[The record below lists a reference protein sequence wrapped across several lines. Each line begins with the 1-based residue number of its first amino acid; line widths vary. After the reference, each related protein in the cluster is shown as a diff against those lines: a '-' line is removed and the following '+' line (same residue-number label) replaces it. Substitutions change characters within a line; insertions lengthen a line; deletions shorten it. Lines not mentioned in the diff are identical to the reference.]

1 MLFENIFVALL
12 SKIIFYITML
22 DQSFSLKSF
31 REIFDIENR
40 KGNNIEKRF
49 KNDFSESEKKVIE
62 LIKINHDI
70 RKEKD
75 PDKKKILYA
84 QRKAIKKERN
94 EIIEHKLEEISNQI
108 NQHRIEILKGKY
120 HGGQSYKFE
129 DNVCNFFISKKIQ
142 ENIRET
148 YKVRQS
154 SRYAILSQLINLLE
168 DNCPKYVIR
177 TDIKNFYESIPQKIL
192 LEKINNDYLL
202 SIKSKK
208 FINQIFE
215 SYNGLTGQTD
225 ADTAIGV
232 PRGIG
237 ISAYLS
243 ELFMRNVDNQIQ
255 ELDDLVYYA
264 RYVDDIIAIFVPQ
277 SKNIND
283 NYLQNYL
290 SQIKKI
296 VESEELNLN
305 EAKTK
310 EYKLFDSLNYIRL
323 NTKSPKTI
331 QYLGYEIGSTDKKL
345 VIELSERKIKKY
357 FDRIKLS
364 FKSFSKKK
372 HHNRKREFKLLSAR
386 IKYLTSNTKLRNN
399 KERVFVGIY
408 YSNPFLNSD
417 KSLEKMEKRLN
428 WYIARAKLTNKEKQ
442 EIKAYSFIDG
452 FKKKTF
458 QVLPLKNKI
467 YKNHNRK
474 IRDIQNENNNG
485 ILQFGITEITSIWK
499 E

>member
-1 MLFENIFVALL
+1 
-12 SKIIFYITML
+12 ML

-49 KNDFSESEKKVIE
+49 KNDFSISLAKTLDLKR
-62 LIKINHDI
+62 INKQI
-70 RKEKD
+70 REEND
-75 PDKKKILYA
+75 FNKKKELYT

-94 EIIEHKLEEISNQI
+94 EIIDQKLEEISNQI
-108 NQHRIEILKGKY
+108 NQHRIKILKGKDY
-120 HGGQSYKFE
+120 GGQSYKLE

-142 ENIRET
+142 ENIRDT

-177 TDIKNFYESIPQKIL
+177 TDIKNFYESIPQKTL

-202 SIKSKK
+202 SIKTKK
-208 FINQIFE
+208 FINQILE

-255 ELDDLVYYA
+255 ELDNIIYYA

-277 SKNIND
+277 SKKEKREKNF
-283 NYLQNYL
+283 NYKEK
-290 SQIKKI
+290 IEEI
-296 VESEELNLN
+296 VENEKLSLN
-305 EAKTK
+305 EDKT
-310 EYKLFDSLNYIRL
+310 ETYNLLNNSNIL
-323 NTKSPKTI
+323 KDKTI
-331 QYLGYEIGSTDKKL
+331 NYLGYAIGSN
-345 VIELSERKIKKY
+345 SENEVL
-357 FDRIKLS
+357 DIKLS
-364 FKSFSKKK
+364 EKKLSKYSDRIRLSFEYFSKKK
-372 HHNRKREFKLLSAR
+372 HHNKKKEFKLLSAR

-399 KERVFVGIY
+399 KDKVFVGIY

-417 KSLEKMEKRLN
+417 KSLK
-428 WYIARAKLTNKEKQ
+428 KLQNELDENINQAGLTDKQ
-442 EIKAYSFIDG
+442 KQKIKAYSFIDG
-452 FKKKTF
+452 FKKRTF

-467 YKNHNRK
+467 NKNHNR
-474 IRDIQNENNNG
+474 

-499 E
+499 

>member
-1 MLFENIFVALL
+1 
-12 SKIIFYITML
+12 ML
-22 DQSFSLKSF
+22 DQSFSQKSF

-49 KNDFSESEKKVIE
+49 KDDFSVSLAKTLDLKRINKQIREENNFNKKKE
-62 LIKINHDI
+62 LYTQRKTIKI
-70 RKEKD
+70 
-75 PDKKKILYA
+75 
-84 QRKAIKKERN
+84 EREN
-94 EIIEHKLEEISNQI
+94 IIEQKLEEISNQI
-108 NQHRIEILKGKY
+108 NRHSINILEGEEY
-120 HGGQSYKFE
+120 GGQSYKLE
-129 DNVCNFFISKKIQ
+129 NNVCNFFISKKIQ
-142 ENIRET
+142 ENIKNT

-202 SIKSKK
+202 SIKTKK

-215 SYNGLTGQTD
+215 SYNGLTKQTD
-225 ADTAIGV
+225 ADTARGV

-255 ELDDLVYYA
+255 ELDDLIYYA
-264 RYVDDIIAIFVPQ
+264 RYVDDIIAIFVPE
-277 SKNIND
+277 SKNVND

-296 VESEELNLN
+296 VENEELNLN

-323 NTKSPKTI
+323 NTESPKTI

-372 HHNRKREFKLLSAR
+372 QHNRKKEFKLLSAR

-399 KERVFVGIY
+399 KDKVFVGIF
-408 YSNPFLNSD
+408 YSNPFLKSVE
-417 KSLEKMEKRLN
+417 SLERLQKRLN
-428 WYIARAKLTNKEKQ
+428 WYTRRAKLTNKEKQ
-442 EIKAYSFIDG
+442 EIEQYSFIDG
-452 FKKKTF
+452 FKYKSF

-474 IRDIQNENNNG
+474 NEDTRNENNSG

-499 E
+499 EWEKK

>member
-1 MLFENIFVALL
+1 
-12 SKIIFYITML
+12 ML

-49 KNDFSESEKKVIE
+49 KDDFSISLAKTLDLKRINKQIREENDFDK
-62 LIKINHDI
+62 
-70 RKEKD
+70 RKE
-75 PDKKKILYA
+75 LYT
-84 QRKAIKKERN
+84 QRKAIKERN
-94 EIIEHKLEEISNQI
+94 EIIDQKLEEISNQI
-108 NQHRIEILKGKY
+108 NQHCIKILKGKDY
-120 HGGQSYKFE
+120 GGQSYKLE

-142 ENIRET
+142 KNIRET

-202 SIKSKK
+202 SIKTKK
-208 FINQIFE
+208 FINQILE

-255 ELDDLVYYA
+255 ELDDIIYYA

-277 SKNIND
+277 SKKERNL
-283 NYLQNYL
+283 NYKEK
-290 SQIKKI
+290 IEEI
-296 VESEELNLN
+296 VENEKLSLN
-305 EAKTK
+305 EDKT
-310 EYKLFDSLNYIRL
+310 ETYNLLNNSSIL
-323 NTKSPKTI
+323 KNKTI
-331 QYLGYEIGSTDKKL
+331 NYLGYKIGSNSENEVLDTKLSEKKL
-345 VIELSERKIKKY
+345 GKY
-357 FDRIKLS
+357 FDRIRLS
-364 FKSFSKKK
+364 FEYFSKKR

-399 KERVFVGIY
+399 KDKVFVGIY

-417 KSLEKMEKRLN
+417 ESLEKMEKRLN
-428 WYIARAKLTNKEKQ
+428 WYIARAELTDKQ
-442 EIKAYSFIDG
+442 KRKIKAYSFIDG
-452 FKKKTF
+452 FKKRTF

-467 YKNHNRK
+467 NKNHNR
-474 IRDIQNENNNG
+474 

>member
-1 MLFENIFVALL
+1 MKNSLLFENIFVALL
-12 SKIIFYITML
+12 SKIIFYIAML

-70 RKEKD
+70 KKEKD
-75 PDKKKILYA
+75 SDKKKILYA
-84 QRKAIKKERN
+84 RRKAIKKKRN

-202 SIKSKK
+202 SIKTKK

-255 ELDDLVYYA
+255 ELDDLIYYA

-277 SKNIND
+277 SKREKNL
-283 NYLQNYL
+283 NYKEK
-290 SQIKKI
+290 IEEI
-296 VESEELNLN
+296 VENEKLSLN
-305 EAKTK
+305 EDKT
-310 EYKLFDSLNYIRL
+310 ETYNLLNNSSIL
-323 NTKSPKTI
+323 KNKAI
-331 QYLGYEIGSTDKKL
+331 NYLGYEIGSRSNSKNEVLDIKLSEKKL
-345 VIELSERKIKKY
+345 GKY

-364 FKSFSKKK
+364 FENFSKKK
-372 HHNRKREFKLLSAR
+372 HHNRKKEFKLLSAR

-399 KERVFVGIY
+399 KDKVFVGIY

-417 KSLEKMEKRLN
+417 ESLKELQEELEEN
-428 WYIARAKLTNKEKQ
+428 INQAELTDGEKQ
-442 EIKAYSFIDG
+442 KIEKFSFIEG
-452 FKKKTF
+452 FKKRTF
-458 QVLPLKNKI
+458 QVLPLKNKN

-474 IRDIQNENNNG
+474 IGDVQNENNKG

>member
-1 MLFENIFVALL
+1 
-12 SKIIFYITML
+12 ML
-22 DQSFSLKSF
+22 DQSFSQKSF

-49 KNDFSESEKKVIE
+49 KDDFSVSLAKTLDLKRINKQIREENDFDKGKE
-62 LIKINHDI
+62 LYT
-70 RKEKD
+70 R
-75 PDKKKILYA
+75 
-84 QRKAIKKERN
+84 RKAIKKERN
-94 EIIEHKLEEISNQI
+94 EIIDQKLEEISNQI
-108 NQHRIEILKGKY
+108 NQHCIKILNGKDY
-120 HGGQSYKFE
+120 GGQSYKLE

-142 ENIRET
+142 KNIRET

-202 SIKSKK
+202 SIKTKK
-208 FINQIFE
+208 FINQILE

-225 ADTAIGV
+225 ADIAIGV

-255 ELDDLVYYA
+255 ELDDIIYYA

-277 SKNIND
+277 SKREKNF
-283 NYLQNYL
+283 NYK
-290 SQIKKI
+290 KKI
-296 VESEELNLN
+296 EEIVENEKLSLN
-305 EAKTK
+305 EDKT
-310 EYKLFDSLNYIRL
+310 ETYNLLNNSNIL
-323 NTKSPKTI
+323 KDKTI
-331 QYLGYEIGSTDKKL
+331 NYLGYEIGSNSENEVLDIKLSEKKL
-345 VIELSERKIKKY
+345 SKY

-364 FKSFSKKK
+364 FEYFSKKR

-399 KERVFVGIY
+399 KDKVFVGIF
-408 YSNPFLNSD
+408 YSNPFLKSVE
-417 KSLEKMEKRLN
+417 SLERLQKRLN
-428 WYIARAKLTNKEKQ
+428 WYTRRAKLTNKEKQ
-442 EIKAYSFIDG
+442 EIEQYSFIDG
-452 FKKKTF
+452 FKYKSF

-474 IRDIQNENNNG
+474 NEDTRNENNSG

-499 E
+499 EWEKK

>member
-1 MLFENIFVALL
+1 
-12 SKIIFYITML
+12 ML

-49 KNDFSESEKKVIE
+49 KNDFSESKKKVIK
-62 LIKINHDI
+62 LIKINDKI
-70 RKEKD
+70 REEKD
-75 PDKKKILYA
+75 LDKKKNLYV

-94 EIIEHKLEEISNQI
+94 EIIEQKLEEISNQI
-108 NQHRIEILKGKY
+108 NQHCIKILNGKDY
-120 HGGQSYKFE
+120 GGQSYKLE

-142 ENIRET
+142 KNIRET

-202 SIKSKK
+202 SIKTKK
-208 FINQIFE
+208 FINQILE

-225 ADTAIGV
+225 TDTAIGV

-255 ELDDLVYYA
+255 ELDDIIYYA

-277 SKNIND
+277 SKREKNF
-283 NYLQNYL
+283 NYK
-290 SQIKKI
+290 KKI
-296 VESEELNLN
+296 EEIVEKEKLFINEE
-305 EAKTK
+305 KTK
-310 EYKLFDSLNYIRL
+310 EYNLLDSLSSNNLKNNSI
-323 NTKSPKTI
+323 N
-331 QYLGYEIGSTDKKL
+331 YLGYEIGSNKKQL
-345 VIELSERKIKKY
+345 VIELSKNKIDKY
-357 FDRIKLS
+357 FKRIKLS
-364 FKSFSKKK
+364 FENFSEKK
-372 HHNRKREFKLLSAR
+372 HHNRKKAFKLLSAR

-399 KERVFVGIY
+399 KDKVFVGIY

-417 KSLEKMEKRLN
+417 KSLK
-428 WYIARAKLTNKEKQ
+428 KLQDELEENINQTELTDKQ
-442 EIKAYSFIDG
+442 KQKIKAYSFIDG
-452 FKKKTF
+452 FKKRTF

-467 YKNHNRK
+467 NKNHNR
-474 IRDIQNENNNG
+474 

-499 E
+499 

>member
-1 MLFENIFVALL
+1 
-12 SKIIFYITML
+12 ML

-49 KNDFSESEKKVIE
+49 KKDFDESEKKVIE
-62 LIKINHDI
+62 LININHDI

-84 QRKAIKKERN
+84 QRKTIKIEREN
-94 EIIEHKLEEISNQI
+94 IIEQKLEEISNQI
-108 NQHRIEILKGKY
+108 NQHCIKILKGKDY
-120 HGGQSYKFE
+120 GGQSYKFE
-129 DNVCNFFISKKIQ
+129 DNVYNFFISKKIQ

-202 SIKSKK
+202 SIKTKK

-255 ELDDLVYYA
+255 ELDDL
-264 RYVDDIIAIFVPQ
+264 
-277 SKNIND
+277 
-283 NYLQNYL
+283 
-290 SQIKKI
+290 
-296 VESEELNLN
+296 
-305 EAKTK
+305 
-310 EYKLFDSLNYIRL
+310 
-323 NTKSPKTI
+323 
-331 QYLGYEIGSTDKKL
+331 
-345 VIELSERKIKKY
+345 
-357 FDRIKLS
+357 
-364 FKSFSKKK
+364 
-372 HHNRKREFKLLSAR
+372 
-386 IKYLTSNTKLRNN
+386 
-399 KERVFVGIY
+399 IY
-408 YSNPFLNSD
+408 WL
-417 KSLEKMEKRLN
+417 
-428 WYIARAKLTNKEKQ
+428 
-442 EIKAYSFIDG
+442 
-452 FKKKTF
+452 
-458 QVLPLKNKI
+458 
-467 YKNHNRK
+467 
-474 IRDIQNENNNG
+474 
-485 ILQFGITEITSIWK
+485 
-499 E
+499 

>member
-1 MLFENIFVALL
+1 ML

-62 LIKINHDI
+62 LININHDI

-94 EIIEHKLEEISNQI
+94 EIIEQKLEEISNQI

-120 HGGQSYKFE
+120 HGGESYKFE

-154 SRYAILSQLINLLE
+154 SRYAILSQLIN
-168 DNCPKYVIR
+168 
-177 TDIKNFYESIPQKIL
+177 
-192 LEKINNDYLL
+192 YLL
-202 SIKSKK
+202 SIKTKK

-215 SYNGLTGQTD
+215 SYNKLTGQTD

-255 ELDDLVYYA
+255 ELDDLIYYA

-277 SKNIND
+277 SKNVND
-283 NYLQNYL
+283 NYLKNYL

-296 VESEELNLN
+296 VKSEELNLN

-372 HHNRKREFKLLSAR
+372 HHNRKKEFKLLSAR

-399 KERVFVGIY
+399 KDRVFVGIY

>member
-1 MLFENIFVALL
+1 
-12 SKIIFYITML
+12 ML
-22 DQSFSLKSF
+22 DQSFSQKSF

-49 KNDFSESEKKVIE
+49 KDDFSISLAKTLDLKRINKQIREENDFDK
-62 LIKINHDI
+62 
-70 RKEKD
+70 RKE
-75 PDKKKILYA
+75 LYTR
-84 QRKAIKKERN
+84 RKAIKKERN
-94 EIIEHKLEEISNQI
+94 EIIDQKLEEISNQI
-108 NQHRIEILKGKY
+108 NQHCIKILNGKDY
-120 HGGQSYKFE
+120 GGQSYKLE

-142 ENIRET
+142 KNIRET

-202 SIKSKK
+202 SIKTKK
-208 FINQIFE
+208 FINQILE

-225 ADTAIGV
+225 SSTAIGV

-255 ELDDLVYYA
+255 ELDDLIYYA

-277 SKNIND
+277 SKNVDD
-283 NYLQNYL
+283 NYLKNYL
-290 SQIKKI
+290 SLIKKI
-296 VESEELNLN
+296 VESEGLNLN
-305 EAKTK
+305 KDKTK
-310 EYKLFDSLNYIRL
+310 EYKLFDALNYIRF

-331 QYLGYEIGSTDKKL
+331 QYLGYEIGSKKKNKKVVLDIKLSGKKL
-345 VIELSERKIKKY
+345 SKY
-357 FDRIKLS
+357 FDRIRLS
-364 FKSFSKKK
+364 FEYFSKKK
-372 HHNRKREFKLLSAR
+372 HHNRKKEFKLLSAR

-399 KERVFVGIY
+399 KDNVFVGIY

-417 KSLEKMEKRLN
+417 ESLEELQAELEENINQAELTDKQKR
-428 WYIARAKLTNKEKQ
+428 K
-442 EIKAYSFIDG
+442 IKAYSFIDG
-452 FKKKTF
+452 FKKRTF
-458 QVLPLKNKI
+458 QVLPLKNKV
-467 YKNHNRK
+467 YKNHNR
-474 IRDIQNENNNG
+474 

-499 E
+499 EWEKK

>member
-1 MLFENIFVALL
+1 
-12 SKIIFYITML
+12 ML
-22 DQSFSLKSF
+22 DQSFSQKSF

-49 KNDFSESEKKVIE
+49 KNDFSGSKKKVIE
-62 LIKINHDI
+62 LIKINDKI
-70 RKEKD
+70 REEKD
-75 PDKKKILYA
+75 LDKKKNLYV

-94 EIIEHKLEEISNQI
+94 EIIEQKLEEISNQI
-108 NQHRIEILKGKY
+108 NQHCIKILKGKDY
-120 HGGQSYKFE
+120 GGQSYKFE
-129 DNVCNFFISKKIQ
+129 DNVYNFFISKKIQ

-202 SIKSKK
+202 STNTKK

-225 ADTAIGV
+225 ANAAKGV

-255 ELDDLVYYA
+255 ELDDLIYYA

-277 SKNIND
+277 SKNVDD

-290 SQIKKI
+290 SQIEKI
-296 VESEELNLN
+296 VESEGLNLN
-305 EAKTK
+305 KDKTK

-331 QYLGYEIGSTDKKL
+331 QYLGYEIGSNEKQL

-399 KERVFVGIY
+399 KDKVFVGIY

-417 KSLEKMEKRLN
+417 KSLK
-428 WYIARAKLTNKEKQ
+428 KLQDELDENINQTELTDKQ
-442 EIKAYSFIDG
+442 KQKIKAYSFIDG
-452 FKKKTF
+452 FKKRTF

-467 YKNHNRK
+467 NKNHNR
-474 IRDIQNENNNG
+474 

>member
-1 MLFENIFVALL
+1 
-12 SKIIFYITML
+12 ML

-31 REIFDIENR
+31 QEIFDMENR
-40 KGNNIEKRF
+40 KGNNIERKF
-49 KNDFSESEKKVIE
+49 KGDFHESIKKVEE
-62 LIKINHDI
+62 LIEINKKI

-75 PDKKKILYA
+75 FNKKKNLYD
-84 QRKAIKKERN
+84 QRRSIRKERD
-94 EIIEHKLEEISNQI
+94 EIIKQELEEISNQI
-108 NQHRIEILKGKY
+108 NQHCIEILKGKDY
-120 HGGQSYKFE
+120 GGQSYKFK

-154 SRYAILSQLINLLE
+154 SRYAILSELINLLE
-168 DNCPKYVIR
+168 DNCPKYIIR

-202 SIKSKK
+202 SIITKK

-215 SYNGLTGQTD
+215 SYNKLTGQTD

-255 ELDDLVYYA
+255 ELDDLIYYA

-277 SKNIND
+277 SKKVDD
-283 NYLQNYL
+283 NYLKKYL
-290 SQIKKI
+290 IRIKEI
-296 VESEELNLN
+296 VEKEKLFINEE
-305 EAKTK
+305 KTK
-310 EYKLFDSLNYIRL
+310 EYNLLDSLSSNDLKNNSI
-323 NTKSPKTI
+323 N
-331 QYLGYEIGSTDKKL
+331 YLGYEIGSTNNKL
-345 VIELSERKIKKY
+345 VIELSKNKIKKY
-357 FDRIKLS
+357 FNRIKLS
-364 FKSFSKKK
+364 FENFSNKK
-372 HHNRKREFKLLSAR
+372 HHNRKKEFNLLLAR

-399 KERVFVGIY
+399 KDKVFVGIY

-417 KSLEKMEKRLN
+417 KSLEKMEKRLD
-428 WYIARAKLTNKEKQ
+428 WYIARAKLTNKEKRK
-442 EIKAYSFIDG
+442 IKGYSFIDG
-452 FKKKTF
+452 FKNRTF

>member
-1 MLFENIFVALL
+1 
-12 SKIIFYITML
+12 ML

-49 KNDFSESEKKVIE
+49 KDNFLISLAKTLDLKRINKQIREENDF
-62 LIKINHDI
+62 N
-70 RKEKD
+70 
-75 PDKKKILYA
+75 KKKELYT

-94 EIIEHKLEEISNQI
+94 EIIEQKLEEISNQI
-108 NQHRIEILKGKY
+108 NQHRIEILKGKDY
-120 HGGQSYKFE
+120 GGQSYKLE

-202 SIKSKK
+202 SIKTKK

-215 SYNGLTGQTD
+215 SYNGLTGKTD
-225 ADTAIGV
+225 ANTAKGV
-232 PRGIG
+232 PRGIS

-255 ELDDLVYYA
+255 ELDDLIYYA

-277 SKNIND
+277 SKNV

-290 SQIKKI
+290 SQIEKI
-296 VESEELNLN
+296 VESEGLNLN
-305 EAKTK
+305 KDKTK

-331 QYLGYEIGSTDKKL
+331 QYLGYEIGSTKKKL
-345 VIELSERKIKKY
+345 VIELSKNKIDKY
-357 FDRIKLS
+357 FKRIKLS
-364 FKSFSKKK
+364 FENFSEKK
-372 HHNRKREFKLLSAR
+372 HHNRKKAFKLLSAR

-399 KERVFVGIY
+399 KDKVFVGIY

-417 KSLEKMEKRLN
+417 ESLKKLQ
-428 WYIARAKLTNKEKQ
+428 AKLEENINQAELTNKQKQ
-442 EIKAYSFIDG
+442 KIKAYSF
-452 FKKKTF
+452 K
-458 QVLPLKNKI
+458 VLPLKNKI
-467 YKNHNRK
+467 YKNQNRK
-474 IRDIQNENNNG
+474 NEDTRNENNSG

>member
-1 MLFENIFVALL
+1 
-12 SKIIFYITML
+12 ML
-22 DQSFSLKSF
+22 DQSFSQKSF

-49 KNDFSESEKKVIE
+49 KNDFSGSKKKVIE
-62 LIKINHDI
+62 LIKINDKI
-70 RKEKD
+70 REEKD
-75 PDKKKILYA
+75 LDKKKNLYV

-94 EIIEHKLEEISNQI
+94 EIIEQKLEEISNQI
-108 NQHRIEILKGKY
+108 NQHCIKILKGKDY
-120 HGGQSYKFE
+120 GGQSYKFE
-129 DNVCNFFISKKIQ
+129 DNVYNFFISKKIQ

-202 SIKSKK
+202 STNTKK

-225 ADTAIGV
+225 ANAAKGV

-255 ELDDLVYYA
+255 ELDDLIYYA

-277 SKNIND
+277 SKNVDD

-290 SQIKKI
+290 SQIEKI
-296 VESEELNLN
+296 VESEGLNLN
-305 EAKTK
+305 KDKTK
-310 EYKLFDSLNYIRL
+310 EYKLFDPLNYIRL

-331 QYLGYEIGSTDKKL
+331 QYLGYEIGSNEKQL

-372 HHNRKREFKLLSAR
+372 HHNRKRAFKLLSAR

-399 KERVFVGIY
+399 KDKVFVGIY

-417 KSLEKMEKRLN
+417 ESLEKMEKRLN
-428 WYIARAKLTNKEKQ
+428 WYIARAELTDKQ
-442 EIKAYSFIDG
+442 KRKIKAYSFIDG
-452 FKKKTF
+452 FKKRTF

-467 YKNHNRK
+467 YKNHNR
-474 IRDIQNENNNG
+474 

>member
-108 NQHRIEILKGKY
+108 NKHRIEILKGKY
-120 HGGQSYKFE
+120 HGGESYKFE

-202 SIKSKK
+202 SIKTKK

-215 SYNGLTGQTD
+215 SYNKLIGQTD

-255 ELDDLVYYA
+255 ELDDLIYYA

-277 SKNIND
+277 SKKVDD
-283 NYLQNYL
+283 NYLKKYL
-290 SQIKKI
+290 IRIKEI
-296 VESEELNLN
+296 VEKEKLFINEE
-305 EAKTK
+305 KTK
-310 EYKLFDSLNYIRL
+310 EYNLLNSLSSNNLKNNSI
-323 NTKSPKTI
+323 N
-331 QYLGYEIGSTDKKL
+331 YLGYEIGSTSNKL
-345 VIELSERKIKKY
+345 VIELSKNKIDKY
-357 FDRIKLS
+357 IKRIKLS
-364 FKSFSKKK
+364 FEYFSKKR

>member
-1 MLFENIFVALL
+1 M
-12 SKIIFYITML
+12 
-22 DQSFSLKSF
+22 
-31 REIFDIENR
+31 
-40 KGNNIEKRF
+40 
-49 KNDFSESEKKVIE
+49 
-62 LIKINHDI
+62 
-70 RKEKD
+70 
-75 PDKKKILYA
+75 
-84 QRKAIKKERN
+84 
-94 EIIEHKLEEISNQI
+94 
-108 NQHRIEILKGKY
+108 
-120 HGGQSYKFE
+120 
-129 DNVCNFFISKKIQ
+129 
-142 ENIRET
+142 
-148 YKVRQS
+148 
-154 SRYAILSQLINLLE
+154 E

-202 SIKSKK
+202 SIKTKK

-215 SYNGLTGQTD
+215 SYNGLTKQTD
-225 ADTAIGV
+225 ADTARGV

-264 RYVDDIIAIFVPQ
+264 RYVDDIIAIFVPE
-277 SKNIND
+277 SKNVND

-296 VESEELNLN
+296 VENEELNLN

-323 NTKSPKTI
+323 NTESPKTI

-372 HHNRKREFKLLSAR
+372 QHNRKKEFKLLSAR

-399 KERVFVGIY
+399 KDKVFVGIF
-408 YSNPFLNSD
+408 YSNPFLKSVE
-417 KSLEKMEKRLN
+417 SLERLQKRLN
-428 WYIARAKLTNKEKQ
+428 WYTRRAKLTNKEKQ
-442 EIKAYSFIDG
+442 EIEQYSFIDG
-452 FKKKTF
+452 FKYKSF

-474 IRDIQNENNNG
+474 NEDTRNENNSG

-499 E
+499 EWEKK

>member
-1 MLFENIFVALL
+1 
-12 SKIIFYITML
+12 ML

-49 KNDFSESEKKVIE
+49 KNDFSISLAKTFDLKR
-62 LIKINHDI
+62 INKQI
-70 RKEKD
+70 REENNF
-75 PDKKKILYA
+75 KKKELYT

-94 EIIEHKLEEISNQI
+94 EIIDQKLEEISNQI
-108 NQHRIEILKGKY
+108 NQHRIKILKGKDY
-120 HGGQSYKFE
+120 GGQSYKLE

-142 ENIRET
+142 ENIRDT

-177 TDIKNFYESIPQKIL
+177 TDIKNFYESIPQKTL

-202 SIKSKK
+202 SIKTKK
-208 FINQIFE
+208 FINQIIE

-232 PRGIG
+232 TRGIG

-255 ELDDLVYYA
+255 ELDNIIYYA

-277 SKNIND
+277 SKKEKREKNF
-283 NYLQNYL
+283 NYKEK
-290 SQIKKI
+290 IEEI
-296 VESEELNLN
+296 VENEKLSLN
-305 EAKTK
+305 EDKT
-310 EYKLFDSLNYIRL
+310 ETYNLLNNSNIL
-323 NTKSPKTI
+323 KDKTI
-331 QYLGYEIGSTDKKL
+331 NYLGYAIGSN
-345 VIELSERKIKKY
+345 SENEVL
-357 FDRIKLS
+357 DIKLS
-364 FKSFSKKK
+364 EKKLSKYSDRIRLSFEYFSKKK
-372 HHNRKREFKLLSAR
+372 HHNKKKEFKLLSAR

-399 KERVFVGIY
+399 KDKVFVGIY

-417 KSLEKMEKRLN
+417 KSLK
-428 WYIARAKLTNKEKQ
+428 KLQNELDENINQAGLTDKQ
-442 EIKAYSFIDG
+442 KQKIKAYSFIDG
-452 FKKKTF
+452 FKKRTF

-467 YKNHNRK
+467 NKNHNR
-474 IRDIQNENNNG
+474 

-499 E
+499 

>member
-1 MLFENIFVALL
+1 MKNSLLFENIFVALL
-12 SKIIFYITML
+12 SKIIFYIAML

-70 RKEKD
+70 KKEKD
-75 PDKKKILYA
+75 SDKKKILYA
-84 QRKAIKKERN
+84 RRKAIKKKRN

-202 SIKSKK
+202 SIKTKK
-208 FINQIFE
+208 FINQILE

-255 ELDDLVYYA
+255 ELDDIIYYA

-277 SKNIND
+277 SKGEKNL
-283 NYLQNYL
+283 NYKEK
-290 SQIKKI
+290 IEEI
-296 VESEELNLN
+296 VEN
-305 EAKTK
+305 EKLFINEKKTK
-310 EYKLFDSLNYIRL
+310 EYNLLDSLSSNNLKNNSI
-323 NTKSPKTI
+323 N
-331 QYLGYEIGSTDKKL
+331 YLGYEIGSNKKQL
-345 VIELSERKIKKY
+345 VIELSKNKIDKY
-357 FDRIKLS
+357 FKRIKLS
-364 FKSFSKKK
+364 FENFSEKK
-372 HHNRKREFKLLSAR
+372 HHNRKKAFKLLSAR

-399 KERVFVGIY
+399 KDKVFVGIY

-417 KSLEKMEKRLN
+417 KSLK
-428 WYIARAKLTNKEKQ
+428 KLQDELDENINQTELTDKQ
-442 EIKAYSFIDG
+442 KQKIKAYSFIDG
-452 FKKKTF
+452 FKKRTF

-467 YKNHNRK
+467 NKNHNR
-474 IRDIQNENNNG
+474 

>member
-1 MLFENIFVALL
+1 
-12 SKIIFYITML
+12 ML
-22 DQSFSLKSF
+22 DQSFSQKSF

-49 KNDFSESEKKVIE
+49 KDDFSVSLAKTLDLKRINKQIREENNFNKKKE
-62 LIKINHDI
+62 LYTQRKTIKI
-70 RKEKD
+70 
-75 PDKKKILYA
+75 
-84 QRKAIKKERN
+84 EREN
-94 EIIEHKLEEISNQI
+94 IIEQKLEEISNQI
-108 NQHRIEILKGKY
+108 NRHSINILEGEEY
-120 HGGQSYKFE
+120 GGQSYKLE
-129 DNVCNFFISKKIQ
+129 NNVCNFFISKKIQ
-142 ENIRET
+142 ENIKNT

-202 SIKSKK
+202 SIKTKK

-215 SYNGLTGQTD
+215 SYNGLTKKTD
-225 ADTAIGV
+225 ADTARGV

-255 ELDDLVYYA
+255 ELDDLIYYA

-277 SKNIND
+277 SKGE
-283 NYLQNYL
+283 
-290 SQIKKI
+290 K
-296 VESEELNLN
+296 NLN
-305 EAKTK
+305 YK
-310 EYKLFDSLNYIRL
+310 EKIEEIVKNEKLSLNEDKTETYNLL
-323 NTKSPKTI
+323 NNSSVLKNKAI
-331 QYLGYEIGSTDKKL
+331 NYLGYEIGNRSNSKNEVLDIKLSKKKL
-345 VIELSERKIKKY
+345 GKY

-364 FKSFSKKK
+364 FEYFSKKR

-399 KERVFVGIY
+399 KDKVFVGIY

-417 KSLEKMEKRLN
+417 KSLK
-428 WYIARAKLTNKEKQ
+428 KLQAELEENINQAELTDKQ
-442 EIKAYSFIDG
+442 KQKIKAYSFIDG
-452 FKKKTF
+452 FKKRTF
-458 QVLPLKNKI
+458 QVLPLKNKN

-474 IRDIQNENNNG
+474 IGDVQNENNKG

>member
-1 MLFENIFVALL
+1 
-12 SKIIFYITML
+12 ML
-22 DQSFSLKSF
+22 DQSFSQKSF

-49 KNDFSESEKKVIE
+49 KDDFSVSLAKTLDLKRINKQIREENDF
-62 LIKINHDI
+62 N
-70 RKEKD
+70 
-75 PDKKKILYA
+75 KKKELYT

-94 EIIEHKLEEISNQI
+94 EIIEQKLEEISNQI
-108 NQHRIEILKGKY
+108 NQHRIEILKRKDY
-120 HGGQSYKFE
+120 GGQSYKLE

-202 SIKSKK
+202 SIKTKK
-208 FINQIFE
+208 FINQILE

-225 ADTAIGV
+225 ADIAIGV

-255 ELDDLVYYA
+255 ELDDIIYYA

-277 SKNIND
+277 SKREKNF
-283 NYLQNYL
+283 NYK
-290 SQIKKI
+290 KKI
-296 VESEELNLN
+296 EEIVENEKLSLN
-305 EAKTK
+305 EDKT
-310 EYKLFDSLNYIRL
+310 ETYNLLNNSNIL
-323 NTKSPKTI
+323 KDKTI
-331 QYLGYEIGSTDKKL
+331 NYLGYEIGSNSENEVLDIKLSEKKL
-345 VIELSERKIKKY
+345 SKY

-364 FKSFSKKK
+364 FEYFSKKR

-399 KERVFVGIY
+399 KDKVFVGIF
-408 YSNPFLNSD
+408 YSNPFLKSVE
-417 KSLEKMEKRLN
+417 SLERLQKRLN
-428 WYIARAKLTNKEKQ
+428 WYTRRAKLTNKEKQ
-442 EIKAYSFIDG
+442 EIEQYSFIDG
-452 FKKKTF
+452 FKYKSF

-474 IRDIQNENNNG
+474 NEDTRNENNSG

-499 E
+499 EWEKK

>member
-1 MLFENIFVALL
+1 
-12 SKIIFYITML
+12 ML

-49 KNDFSESEKKVIE
+49 KDDFSISLAKTLDLKRINKQIREENDFDK
-62 LIKINHDI
+62 
-70 RKEKD
+70 RKE
-75 PDKKKILYA
+75 LYTK
-84 QRKAIKKERN
+84 RKAIKKERN
-94 EIIEHKLEEISNQI
+94 EIIEQKLEEISNQI
-108 NQHRIEILKGKY
+108 NQHCIKILKGKDY
-120 HGGQSYKFE
+120 GGQSYKFE

-142 ENIRET
+142 KNIRET

-208 FINQIFE
+208 FINQILE

-225 ADTAIGV
+225 ADTTIGV

-255 ELDDLVYYA
+255 ELDDIIYYA

-277 SKNIND
+277 SKKERNL
-283 NYLQNYL
+283 NYKEK
-290 SQIKKI
+290 IEEI
-296 VESEELNLN
+296 VENEKLSLN
-305 EAKTK
+305 EDKT
-310 EYKLFDSLNYIRL
+310 ETYNLLNNSSIL
-323 NTKSPKTI
+323 KNKTI
-331 QYLGYEIGSTDKKL
+331 NYLGYKIGSNSENEVLDTKLSEKKL
-345 VIELSERKIKKY
+345 GKY
-357 FDRIKLS
+357 FDRIRLS
-364 FKSFSKKK
+364 FEYFSKKR

-399 KERVFVGIY
+399 KDKVFVGIY

-417 KSLEKMEKRLN
+417 ESLEKMEKRLN
-428 WYIARAKLTNKEKQ
+428 WYIARAELTDKQ
-442 EIKAYSFIDG
+442 KRKIKAYSFIDG
-452 FKKKTF
+452 FKKRTF

-467 YKNHNRK
+467 NKNHNR
-474 IRDIQNENNNG
+474 

>member
-1 MLFENIFVALL
+1 
-12 SKIIFYITML
+12 ML

-49 KNDFSESEKKVIE
+49 KNDFSISLAKTFDLKR
-62 LIKINHDI
+62 INKQI
-70 RKEKD
+70 REENNF
-75 PDKKKILYA
+75 KKKELYT

-94 EIIEHKLEEISNQI
+94 EIIDQKLEEISNQI
-108 NQHRIEILKGKY
+108 NQHRIKILKGKDY
-120 HGGQSYKFE
+120 GGQSYKLE

-142 ENIRET
+142 ENIRDT

-177 TDIKNFYESIPQKIL
+177 TDIKNFYESIPQKTL

-202 SIKSKK
+202 SIKTKK
-208 FINQIFE
+208 FINQILE

-255 ELDDLVYYA
+255 ELDDIIYYA

-277 SKNIND
+277 SKKEKREKNF
-283 NYLQNYL
+283 NYKEK
-290 SQIKKI
+290 IEEI
-296 VESEELNLN
+296 VENEKLSLN
-305 EAKTK
+305 EDKT
-310 EYKLFDSLNYIRL
+310 ETYNLLNNSNIL
-323 NTKSPKTI
+323 KDKTI
-331 QYLGYEIGSTDKKL
+331 NYLGYAIGSN
-345 VIELSERKIKKY
+345 SENEVL
-357 FDRIKLS
+357 DIKLS
-364 FKSFSKKK
+364 EKKLSKYSDRIRLSFEYFSKKK
-372 HHNRKREFKLLSAR
+372 HHNRKKAFKLLSAR

-399 KERVFVGIY
+399 KDKVFVGIY

-417 KSLEKMEKRLN
+417 KSLK
-428 WYIARAKLTNKEKQ
+428 KLQDELDENINQTELTDKQ
-442 EIKAYSFIDG
+442 KQKIKAYSFIDG
-452 FKKKTF
+452 FKKRTF

-467 YKNHNRK
+467 NKNHNR
-474 IRDIQNENNNG
+474 

>member
-1 MLFENIFVALL
+1 M
-12 SKIIFYITML
+12 
-22 DQSFSLKSF
+22 
-31 REIFDIENR
+31 
-40 KGNNIEKRF
+40 
-49 KNDFSESEKKVIE
+49 
-62 LIKINHDI
+62 
-70 RKEKD
+70 
-75 PDKKKILYA
+75 
-84 QRKAIKKERN
+84 
-94 EIIEHKLEEISNQI
+94 
-108 NQHRIEILKGKY
+108 
-120 HGGQSYKFE
+120 
-129 DNVCNFFISKKIQ
+129 
-142 ENIRET
+142 
-148 YKVRQS
+148 
-154 SRYAILSQLINLLE
+154 SQLINLLE

-192 LEKINNDYLL
+192 LEKVNNDYLL
-202 SIKSKK
+202 SIKTKK

-215 SYNGLTGQTD
+215 SYNELTGKTD
-225 ADTAIGV
+225 TNTAKGV

-255 ELDDLVYYA
+255 ELDDLIYYA

-277 SKNIND
+277 SKKVD
-283 NYLQNYL
+283 DSYLKKYL
-290 SQIKKI
+290 IRIKEI
-296 VESEELNLN
+296 VEKEKLFINEE
-305 EAKTK
+305 KTK
-310 EYKLFDSLNYIRL
+310 EYNLLDSLSSNNLKNNSI
-323 NTKSPKTI
+323 N
-331 QYLGYEIGSTDKKL
+331 YLGYEIGSAEKQL

-399 KERVFVGIY
+399 KDKVFVGIY

-417 KSLEKMEKRLN
+417 KSLK
-428 WYIARAKLTNKEKQ
+428 KLQDELDENINQTELTDKQ
-442 EIKAYSFIDG
+442 KQKIKAYSFIDG
-452 FKKKTF
+452 FKKRTF

-467 YKNHNRK
+467 NKNHNR
-474 IRDIQNENNNG
+474 

>member
-1 MLFENIFVALL
+1 
-12 SKIIFYITML
+12 ML

-94 EIIEHKLEEISNQI
+94 EIIEQKLEEISNQI

-120 HGGQSYKFE
+120 HGGESYKFE

-202 SIKSKK
+202 SIKTKK

-225 ADTAIGV
+225 ADIAIGV

-255 ELDDLVYYA
+255 ELDELIYYA

-277 SKNIND
+277 SKGE
-283 NYLQNYL
+283 
-290 SQIKKI
+290 K
-296 VESEELNLN
+296 NLN
-305 EAKTK
+305 YK
-310 EYKLFDSLNYIRL
+310 EKIEEIVKNEKLSLNEDKTETYNLLSNSSIL
-323 NTKSPKTI
+323 KNKTI
-331 QYLGYEIGSTDKKL
+331 NYLGYEIGSTNNKL
-345 VIELSERKIKKY
+345 VIELSKNKIDKY
-357 FDRIKLS
+357 FQRIKLS
-364 FKSFSKKK
+364 FENFSEKKY
-372 HHNRKREFKLLSAR
+372 HNRKKAFKLLSAR

-399 KERVFVGIY
+399 KDRVFVGIY

-458 QVLPLKNKI
+458 QMLPLKNKI

>member
-1 MLFENIFVALL
+1 M
-12 SKIIFYITML
+12 
-22 DQSFSLKSF
+22 
-31 REIFDIENR
+31 
-40 KGNNIEKRF
+40 
-49 KNDFSESEKKVIE
+49 
-62 LIKINHDI
+62 
-70 RKEKD
+70 
-75 PDKKKILYA
+75 
-84 QRKAIKKERN
+84 
-94 EIIEHKLEEISNQI
+94 
-108 NQHRIEILKGKY
+108 
-120 HGGQSYKFE
+120 
-129 DNVCNFFISKKIQ
+129 
-142 ENIRET
+142 
-148 YKVRQS
+148 
-154 SRYAILSQLINLLE
+154 SQLINLLE

-177 TDIKNFYESIPQKIL
+177 TDIKNFYESIPQKTL

-202 SIKSKK
+202 SIKTKK
-208 FINQIFE
+208 FINQILE

-255 ELDDLVYYA
+255 ELDDIIYYA

-277 SKNIND
+277 SKKLD
-283 NYLQNYL
+283 DSYLKKYL
-290 SQIKKI
+290 IRIKEI
-296 VESEELNLN
+296 VEKEKLFINEE
-305 EAKTK
+305 KTK
-310 EYKLFDSLNYIRL
+310 EYNLLDSLSSNNLKNNSI
-323 NTKSPKTI
+323 N
-331 QYLGYEIGSTDKKL
+331 YLGYEIGSAEKQL

-399 KERVFVGIY
+399 KDKVFVGIY

-417 KSLEKMEKRLN
+417 KLLK
-428 WYIARAKLTNKEKQ
+428 KLQDELDENINQTELTDKQ
-442 EIKAYSFIDG
+442 KQKIKAYSFIDG
-452 FKKKTF
+452 FKKRTF

-467 YKNHNRK
+467 HKNHNR
-474 IRDIQNENNNG
+474 

-499 E
+499 

>member
-1 MLFENIFVALL
+1 
-12 SKIIFYITML
+12 ML

-49 KNDFSESEKKVIE
+49 KDDFSISLAKTLDLKRINKQIREENDFDK
-62 LIKINHDI
+62 
-70 RKEKD
+70 RKE
-75 PDKKKILYA
+75 LYTK
-84 QRKAIKKERN
+84 RKAIKKERN
-94 EIIEHKLEEISNQI
+94 EIIEQKLEEISNQI
-108 NQHRIEILKGKY
+108 NQHCIKILKGKDY
-120 HGGQSYKFE
+120 GGQSYKFE

-208 FINQIFE
+208 FINQILE

-225 ADTAIGV
+225 ADTTIGV

-255 ELDDLVYYA
+255 ELDDLIYYA

-277 SKNIND
+277 SKNVDD

-290 SQIKKI
+290 SQIEKI
-296 VESEELNLN
+296 VKSEGLNLN
-305 EAKTK
+305 KDKTK

-331 QYLGYEIGSTDKKL
+331 QYLGYEIGSNEKQL

-372 HHNRKREFKLLSAR
+372 HHNRKRAFKLLSAR

-399 KERVFVGIY
+399 KDKVFVGIY

-417 KSLEKMEKRLN
+417 KSLK
-428 WYIARAKLTNKEKQ
+428 KLQDELEENINQTELTDKQ
-442 EIKAYSFIDG
+442 KQKIKAYSFIDG
-452 FKKKTF
+452 FQKKTF

-467 YKNHNRK
+467 YKNHNR
-474 IRDIQNENNNG
+474 

-499 E
+499 EWEKK